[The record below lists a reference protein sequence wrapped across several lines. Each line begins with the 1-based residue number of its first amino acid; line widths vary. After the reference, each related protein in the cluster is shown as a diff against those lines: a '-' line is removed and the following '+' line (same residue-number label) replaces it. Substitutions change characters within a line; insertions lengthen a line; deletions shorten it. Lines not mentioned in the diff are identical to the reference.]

1 MALAPIKETLALIIR
16 PAGGR
21 MWLYHAELLSIFSD
35 PLVLA
40 SFAVVGSNNT
50 AEIQAVIE
58 ALDYALRTYPP
69 GVSVELRLDSQYVL
83 DLLLGLSTPSCHLS
97 LVSLLQDVLSLVQL
111 SFSVALTKVRGH
123 SSEPGNDRADANAFT
138 GVTSC
143 SNLGRFCST
152 PPSPLPL
159 SAPSPLA
166 DWFAAKSVSEQ
177 SILLSDVVKSAAAV
191 SLPLRPP
198 LVKQPYLSSDTIS
211 LLTNL
216 PRDPVELRAHRQV
229 IRRRAKQ
236 DRRSWT
242 LSRLT
247 ADDGG
252 GPADRWRTIRRLRSR
267 FSPRIS
273 TVLRPDG
280 VLSSKSEKPAV
291 LAEHLRT
298 NVWCAS
304 SSPPPGNTV
313 LHDVAFQFTPFS
325 YADLQ
330 RSLARLKSGRAP
342 GPDNIPSEWWRCT
355 PRCFRLL
362 ILHHFNSALLGACA
376 PDVWKLARV
385 AMIYKG
391 GNKDSK
397 LPSSYRPI
405 SLANTIY
412 KIYSSMLQHKLA
424 SSVDYLIGPR
434 QFGFR
439 SGRSASE
446 PLFIIRRLIELFE
459 RHTAP
464 LYILFLDWAQAV
476 DSVDHAYVESA
487 LFRMSVPEPLVRA
500 IMVLYDDCTFFVQDG
515 DHSSDVFVLQ
525 RGIRQGCPLSPYLFI
540 IVLSVL
546 MHDSSVSF
554 HRRFSYTPWTYS
566 ADNPLTDL
574 EYADDTTL
582 ISRSLDTI
590 HWLLHVLQHEALKR
604 GLRLSP
610 SKCQLLG
617 INTDNPVFLSATV
630 STVRE
635 CRCVFCF
642 GDDPLGTR
650 VDPVDTSKYLGSL
663 LSSNA
668 SSQADSRHRYCQA
681 SAAFRCLSPFFRHA
695 SITTPRKLQVYSQ
708 IVLAILLFGSESQ
721 VYTPAQ
727 LTRFNSLHF
736 KALRQILGVKSSFFH
751 RVLQP
756 SDELCSNEHLL
767 RLAHEQAPSLRAPT
781 QIISQKR
788 IEYLGHILRHA
799 NQYEHTVCFSSA
811 HAYRQIASPYRRGA
825 PRAHWPEVAMTEAYH
840 RSLLRNAGSFPSPYS
855 CP

>member
-1 MALAPIKETLALIIR
+1 MLAPSTSSTSTTPWSWRSLPSRFERACAPPCCWSKAFSVQCLTEPLWPGMPMTRRLTLR
-16 PAGGR
+16 TCPAR
-21 MWLYHAELLSIFSD
+21 WSIFLIRSFLFRC
-35 PLVLA
+35 PLHCRRCRSSTLRSQCRVSL
-40 SFAVVGSNNT
+40 GSWRLFPRLLQ
-50 AEIQAVIE
+50 IQA
-58 ALDYALRTYPP
+58 
-69 GVSVELRLDSQYVL
+69 
-83 DLLLGLSTPSCHLS
+83 STPTITARML
-97 LVSLLQDVLSLVQL
+97 
-111 SFSVALTKVRGH
+111 AR
-123 SSEPGNDRADANAFT
+123 
-138 GVTSC
+138 
-143 SNLGRFCST
+143 
-152 PPSPLPL
+152 PS
-159 SAPSPLA
+159 
-166 DWFAAKSVSEQ
+166 
-177 SILLSDVVKSAAAV
+177 I
-191 SLPLRPP
+191 
-198 LVKQPYLSSDTIS
+198 
-211 LLTNL
+211 
-216 PRDPVELRAHRQV
+216 
-229 IRRRAKQ
+229 
-236 DRRSWT
+236 
-242 LSRLT
+242 
-247 ADDGG
+247 
-252 GPADRWRTIRRLRSR
+252 
-267 FSPRIS
+267 
-273 TVLRPDG
+273 
-280 VLSSKSEKPAV
+280 

-330 RSLARLKSGRAP
+330 RALARLKSGRAP

-446 PLFIIRRLIELFE
+446 PLFIVRRLIELFE

-464 LYILFLDWAQAV
+464 LYILFLDWAQAF

-546 MHDSSVSF
+546 THDSSVSF

-566 ADNPLTDL
+566 AENPLTDL

-590 HWLLHVLQHEALKR
+590 HRLLHVLQHEALKR

-635 CRCVFCF
+635 FRCVFCF

-663 LSSNA
+663 LSSDA

-708 IVLAILLFGSESQ
+708 IVLAILLYGSESQ

-825 PRAHWPEVAMTEAYH
+825 PCAHWPEVAMTEAYH
-840 RSLLRNAGSFPSPYS
+840 RSLLRNAGSFPSPYDLAHDAYQCGTLS
-855 CP
+855 MVKHYNGHSMPAWFDNTRMWRLLHPLAQSRSQWKLLSFPNRRR